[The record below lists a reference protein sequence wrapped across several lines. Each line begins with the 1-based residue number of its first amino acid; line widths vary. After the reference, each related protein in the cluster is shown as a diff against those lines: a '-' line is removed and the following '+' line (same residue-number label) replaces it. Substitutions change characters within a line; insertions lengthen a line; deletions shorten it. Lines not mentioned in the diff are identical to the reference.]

1 MSSTFSRLF
10 IGPSSLFLREHA
22 IPRFILEPSYDQL
35 SQKSFLFVVP
45 LDKLLIYRVSTI

>member
-10 IGPSSLFLREHA
+10 IGPSSFSLREHA
-22 IPRFILEPSYDQL
+22 IPRFILEPSYNQL
-35 SQKSFLFVVP
+35 SQKSFLYVVP